1 MRLKALL
8 FFVCIVLLVD
18 SGFGQE
24 FNRWNFTIGG
34 GIGFPQSTSASFV
47 NNGAN
52 FVVGA
57 GPNLRKFLGLDA
69 EFMWHDLPVKRNVI
83 NALQVPDASAR
94 LYSVTFN
101 GIVPIPTHGKVGFY
115 LIGGGG
121 WYHRSGELTEP
132 GLVHGTVCEPF
143 WIWWG
148 DCVDGLIP
156 GNKVLASS
164 SSDTF
169 GGNIGGGITY
179 RFGMGSIKFYSEAR
193 YHHAPH
199 NHINTDILPL
209 TFGLRW

>member
-1 MRLKALL
+1 MRKDNMRLKALL
-8 FFVCIVLLVD
+8 FLVWIVLLVD

-101 GIVPIPTHGKVGFY
+101 GIVP
-115 LIGGGG
+115 
-121 WYHRSGELTEP
+121 
-132 GLVHGTVCEPF
+132 
-143 WIWWG
+143 
-148 DCVDGLIP
+148 
-156 GNKVLASS
+156 
-164 SSDTF
+164 
-169 GGNIGGGITY
+169 
-179 RFGMGSIKFYSEAR
+179 
-193 YHHAPH
+193 
-199 NHINTDILPL
+199 
-209 TFGLRW
+209 